1 MIRPTRSRLVAL
13 VVAGAVT
20 LAACGGDDGGESA
33 TETVAAQAPAAG
45 GEFNDAD
52 VTFAQGMIPHHE
64 QAVEMAEIALDPARE
79 AGPEVLALATR
90 VRDAQD
96 PEIQLMRGYLTSW
109 GAEELTDMGDDHAA
123 HGMSGMMTADQ
134 MLALE
139 EATGAEFDQ
148 MWLAMMIE
156 HHTGALEMARTVQ
169 SAGVAPEVRDLA
181 TLIVTGQEAEIAEMS
196 ALLGG

>member
-1 MIRPTRSRLVAL
+1 MTRRLPFSLTAL
-13 VVAGAVT
+13 VVVGALA
-20 LAACGGDDGGESA
+20 LAACGDDGGSEAVAETAAPEASA
-33 TETVAAQAPAAG
+33 A

-79 AGPEVLALATR
+79 AGAEVLALATR

-96 PEIQLMRGYLTSW
+96 PEIQLMRGYLSSW
-109 GAEELTDMGDDHAA
+109 GAEELVDMGDDHEA

-169 SAGVAPEVRDLA
+169 AEGAALEVRELA
-181 TLIVTGQEAEIAEMS
+181 NVIITGQEAEIAEMS